1 MKILLVC
8 MFLVISLISSCYCAC
23 SFDPETGTSTC
34 VTYTQWTEGVSGAVS
49 WAKDC
54 DFTGHDVAKIDG
66 PEHNCGKLCYDYSGS
81 KCTHFTWSKGICY
94 IKSNAR
100 RKVFIVIF
108 NLFTKLNQHL
118 NIDQISIG
126 YRQKNR
132 AKVQG
137 IFVVMLCHAQT
148 LYEPAS
154 DMGMLLCL
162 VIMYL
167 WIEFKYIYAL
177 NGIR

>member
-1 MKILLVC
+1 MRAQK
-8 MFLVISLISSCYCAC
+8 
-23 SFDPETGTSTC
+23 
-34 VTYTQWTEGVSGAVS
+34 
-49 WAKDC
+49 
-54 DFTGHDVAKIDG
+54 
-66 PEHNCGKLCYDYSGS
+66 
-81 KCTHFTWSKGICY
+81 
-94 IKSNAR
+94 
-100 RKVFIVIF
+100 
-108 NLFTKLNQHL
+108 KLNQHL